1 MPARSNGRDVDK
13 GVRLSVVAADEA
25 EALHRVEEL
34 DGAAG
39 LLAGQLAL
47 GAAAVAAATTETTA
61 AAGAAAILTGRALGD
76 RHRLALDLEV
86 GRRDAAAAIHQR
98 EFQRLPFGK
107 AGEARLL
114 HGGDVNKHVFAAIVA
129 DHKAEAL
136 LRIEEL
142 NDTLALADDLGR
154 HAATTTAAAA
164 TEAAATAAAEA
175 ATTAAATE
183 SAATAAVAAAATAAI
198 AATAAAIAAAAAA
211 ITTAAAAAVTTAAA
225 AAILEAATEA
235 VVAAAKTVALVSA
248 APAAFTAT
256 PSVENHA
263 VLIFPA
269 PETVLEPTRW
279 ATRNGFGAKHW
290 RTVRVP

>member
-1 MPARSNGRDVDK
+1 MPAPLNGRDVDK

-47 GAAAVAAATTETTA
+47 GAAAVAAATTETAA

-114 HGGDVNKHVFAAIVA
+114 HGGDVNKHVLAAIVA
-129 DHKAEAL
+129 DDEAEAL
-136 LRIEEL
+136 CEL
-142 NDTLALADDLGR
+142 KNL
-154 HAATTTAAAA
+154 TTPLPWP
-164 TEAAATAAAEA
+164 
-175 ATTAAATE
+175 TTWGGMPPPPPPPPR
-183 SAATAAVAAAATAAI
+183 
-198 AATAAAIAAAAAA
+198 
-211 ITTAAAAAVTTAAA
+211 
-225 AAILEAATEA
+225 
-235 VVAAAKTVALVSA
+235 K
-248 APAAFTAT
+248 P
-256 PSVENHA
+256 P
-263 VLIFPA
+263 P
-269 PETVLEPTRW
+269 PPPPKPPPPPPP
-279 ATRNGFGAKHW
+279 RN
-290 RTVRVP
+290 PPPPPP

>member
-1 MPARSNGRDVDK
+1 MRPPRSTSVNSSGWPSARPVRPACSTRKCEQTHPRRQSRD
-13 GVRLSVVAADEA
+13 DE
-25 EALHRVEEL
+25 
-34 DGAAG
+34 
-39 LLAGQLAL
+39 
-47 GAAAVAAATTETTA
+47 
-61 AAGAAAILTGRALGD
+61 
-76 RHRLALDLEV
+76 
-86 GRRDAAAAIHQR
+86 
-98 EFQRLPFGK
+98 
-107 AGEARLL
+107 
-114 HGGDVNKHVFAAIVA
+114 
-129 DHKAEAL
+129 AEAL

-154 HAATTTAAAA
+154 HAATTTAAA

-225 AAILEAATEA
+225 TAILEAATEA

-290 RTVRVP
+290 RTALGA